1 MDKNT
6 LKEKYRLMLEWHQ
19 YRLEQNQESLNRLTE
34 LLPKLDHEPDEDA
47 VYRADYEELL
57 SLKLIYETSLRN
69 FEGKTA
75 KYEQLLSE
83 L

>member
-1 MDKNT
+1 MDNKP
-6 LKEKYRLMLEWHQ
+6 LKEKYQHMLEWHQ

-34 LLPKLDHEPDEDA
+34 LLPKLGHEPDEDA
-47 VYRADYEELL
+47 VYLADYEELL

-69 FEGKTA
+69 FDGKIA
-75 KYEQLLSE
+75 KYEQLLAE